1 MPLHLV
7 QEPGRSRYAVVAA
20 ALRQR
25 VLRGEWPPGTAL
37 PPEHQLAAGHGV
49 ALGTVRQALQ
59 LLVAEGLIERIHG
72 RGTFVRH
79 GLEGASMLR
88 FFRFGSEGGEV
99 PASRIVARR
108 RCVAPANVARRL
120 AAGDGDEVL
129 HLLRLRLLG
138 AVPCL
143 LENLWLP
150 LPAFAALADGPAT
163 GWGDLLYPLY
173 AARCGI
179 HVHRAVDAIAF
190 AVLSAGEARRLCLP
204 PGHPCALVTREAFD
218 LAGRCVE
225 VRTTRGDAHAFR
237 YTVTLT

>member
-20 ALRQR
+20 ALRER

-37 PPEHQLAAGHGV
+37 PPEHKLAVAHGV
-49 ALGTVRQALQ
+49 ALGTLRQALQ
-59 LLVAEGLIERIHG
+59 LLVAEGLIERVHG
-72 RGTFVRH
+72 RGTFVRR

-88 FFRFGSEGGEV
+88 FFRFGSETGEIPV
-99 PASRIVARR
+99 SRILARK
-108 RCVAPANVARRL
+108 RCIAPVDVARRL
-120 AAGDGDEVL
+120 PAGDGDDVL
-129 HLLRLRLLG
+129 HLLRLRSLG
-138 AVPCL
+138 GVPCL

-150 LPAFAALADGPAT
+150 LPAFAALADGPT
-163 GWGDLLYPLY
+163 TDWGDLLYPLY
-173 AARCGI
+173 AGRCGI
-179 HVHRAVDAIAF
+179 HVHRAVDAIGF
-190 AVLSAGEARRLCLP
+190 SVLAAAEARRLRLP